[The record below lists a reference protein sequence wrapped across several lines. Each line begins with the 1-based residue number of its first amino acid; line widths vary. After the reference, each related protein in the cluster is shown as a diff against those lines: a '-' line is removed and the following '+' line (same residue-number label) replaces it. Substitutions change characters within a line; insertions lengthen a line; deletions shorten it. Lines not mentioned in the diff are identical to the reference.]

1 MTERAEADV
10 AIVGAGL
17 AGLVAARRLAAAGLR
32 PLVVEA
38 RERVGGRLLN
48 EEIGDGKV
56 VEVGG
61 QWIGPTQERIAALA
75 DELGVGTFPTHDAGR
90 HLIEM
95 RGRIASYEG
104 PITDARL
111 GLVRD
116 LAKAI
121 PATALADFEVAR
133 ARLDRMARQVPLEE
147 PWMAP
152 KAAEW
157 DGQTVATWVRRNTRT
172 EAARSLFELAT
183 EAVWAAEPADVSLLH
198 LLFYT
203 RSGSGFNSL
212 VGTDGGAQQDRFHGG
227 SQVLALRMAEQLGD
241 GRLRLGAPVREIAH
255 DEEGVT
261 VHAYRVVHPIGEE
274 VDTAQDEMGDKR
286 LVVSARRA
294 IVAIPPTLA
303 GRIAY
308 DPPLPAQRDQLTQR
322 MPQGTVVKTMAI
334 YERPFWRDD
343 GLSGQAVSDAGPARV
358 VFDNS
363 PPDGSP
369 GVLLGFLEGRLARQW
384 GARPADERREAI
396 LAGHARLFGERAAR
410 PERFVE
416 RVWAEEEWT
425 RGCYGCL
432 MTTGGWTEYG
442 RALRA
447 PIGPLHWAGAETA
460 TVWNGY
466 MDGAV
471 QSGER
476 AAAEVLDALS

>member
-1 MTERAEADV
+1 MTEQLEADV

-17 AGLVAARRLAAAGLR
+17 AGLVAARRLAAAGVE
-32 PLVVEA
+32 PLVLEA

-61 QWIGPTQERIAALA
+61 QWIGPTQERLAALA
-75 DELGVGTFPTHDAGR
+75 AELGVATFPTHDRGR
-90 HLIEM
+90 HLVEID
-95 RGRIASYEG
+95 GRLTSYTG
-104 PITDARL
+104 AITDARL
-111 GLVRD
+111 SLVRD
-116 LAKAI
+116 LARAI
-121 PATALADFEVAR
+121 PPLALADLEQAR

-157 DGQTVATWVRRNTRT
+157 DGQTFATWVRRNTRT
-172 EAARSLFELAT
+172 AAARSLLELAT
-183 EAVWAAEPADVSLLH
+183 EAVWAAEPGDVSLLH
-198 LLFYT
+198 VLFYT
-203 RSGSGFNSL
+203 RSGNGFNSL
-212 VGTDGGAQQDRFHGG
+212 VGTGGGAQQDRFHGG
-227 SQVLALRMAEQLGD
+227 SQRLATLMAEQLGPE
-241 GRLRLGAPVREIAH
+241 RVRLGAPVRAIAH
-255 DEEGVT
+255 GESGVT
-261 VHAYRVVHPIGEE
+261 IHAGDFSAPMATEKS
-274 VDTAQDEMGDKR
+274 TA
-286 LVVSARRA
+286 LVVSAKRA
-294 IVAIPPTLA
+294 IVAVPPTLA
-303 GRIAY
+303 GRVAY
-308 DPPLPAQRDQLTQR
+308 EPPLPAQRDQLTQR
-322 MPQGTVVKTMAI
+322 MPQGTVIKTMAI
-334 YERPFWRDD
+334 YERPFWREE
-343 GLSGQAVSDAGPARV
+343 GLSGQATSDAGPARV

-384 GARPADERREAI
+384 GAREAAERRAAI
-396 LAGHARLFGERAAR
+396 LAGHARLFGPRAAA

-416 RVWAEEEWT
+416 RVWAGEEWT

-432 MTTGGWTEYG
+432 MTPGGWTEYG

-471 QSGER
+471 RSGER
-476 AAAEVLDALS
+476 AAAEALAALA